1 MKIYLSNYWRQTGY
15 LLLVSIVFIILGTI
29 VFCIWS
35 NDREDYIFVLCSAYF
50 ILVLTGIFLCS
61 KRFLTYI
68 IIDNKEIKSFSF
80 FSRELCSV
88 STERKIY
95 YTIFSTPQGVKRAEF
110 IAISNEPFIYQETFG
125 FAKVRFIQ
133 HYNTA
138 KQIIIPY
145 NFQILQLLDVDKWER
160 IN

>member
-15 LLLVSIVFIILGTI
+15 LLLVSIIFIILGTI

-68 IIDNKEIKSFSF
+68 IIDNKKLNRFHSFRENYVLYLPKGKFTTQFFQHLKGLTEQNLLRFPMNLLFIKKH
-80 FSRELCSV
+80 SV
-88 STERKIY
+88 
-95 YTIFSTPQGVKRAEF
+95 
-110 IAISNEPFIYQETFG
+110 
-125 FAKVRFIQ
+125 
-133 HYNTA
+133 
-138 KQIIIPY
+138 
-145 NFQILQLLDVDKWER
+145 LQK
-160 IN
+160 

>member
-1 MKIYLSNYWRQTGY
+1 MKIHLSNYWRQTGY
-15 LLLVSIVFIILGTI
+15 LILGLIVFIILGTI

-68 IIDNKEIKSFSF
+68 IIDDKAIKSFSF

-88 STERKIY
+88 STKMKIY
-95 YTIFSTPQGVKRAEF
+95 YTIFSTPQGVNRAEF
-110 IAISNEPFIYQETFG
+110 IAISNEPFSYQETYG

-133 HYNTA
+133 HYDIS
-138 KQIIIPY
+138 KQIVLPY
-145 NFQILQLLDVDKWER
+145 NSQVLQLLDIDKWER